1 MKLITAEQILSDFC
15 AQKTMLGDFAP
26 PKGKDLIPYEI
37 TPAIEIHFLVDPAR
51 QDKIIENI
59 YICNNRNKAK
69 SEQKWNT
76 VAKIDLKNMEPENY
90 GPAGMEPSKAWSL
103 ANEWMAKSKY
113 ALKYERKATSV
124 GQEDNY
130 FIVEFKACDNQQKP
144 LKLKVDLKTGTGELI
159 NETHD
164 K

>member
-1 MKLITAEQILSDFC
+1 
-15 AQKTMLGDFAP
+15 
-26 PKGKDLIPYEI
+26 
-37 TPAIEIHFLVDPAR
+37 
-51 QDKIIENI
+51 
-59 YICNNRNKAK
+59 
-69 SEQKWNT
+69 
-76 VAKIDLKNMEPENY
+76 
-90 GPAGMEPSKAWSL
+90 
-103 ANEWMAKSKY
+103 MAKSKY